1 MFSLSGKLALVTG
14 ASGGIGAAIARQL
27 HAQGATVVL
36 SGTREPAL
44 QELADSLGERAL
56 IAVANLS
63 DAAEADGLV
72 AKAEEIA
79 GQTLDILVNNAGLT
93 RDTLAIR
100 MKDADW
106 SQVMT
111 VDLESPFRLARA
123 ALKGMLRRRSGR
135 IISIASVVGTTGNA
149 GQANYAAAKAGIV
162 GMSKSLAQEAG
173 PRGVTVNVVAPG
185 FIETP
190 MTDVLSDG
198 IREKLVGSIPLG
210 RMGSPNDVA
219 SAVTYLASEEAGWVT
234 GTTLHVNGG
243 MAMV

>member
-111 VDLESPFRLARA
+111 VDLESPFRLTRA

>member
-44 QELADSLGERAL
+44 QELAGSLGERAL

-93 RDTLAIR
+93 RDTLASR

>member
-27 HAQGATVVL
+27 HVQGATVVL